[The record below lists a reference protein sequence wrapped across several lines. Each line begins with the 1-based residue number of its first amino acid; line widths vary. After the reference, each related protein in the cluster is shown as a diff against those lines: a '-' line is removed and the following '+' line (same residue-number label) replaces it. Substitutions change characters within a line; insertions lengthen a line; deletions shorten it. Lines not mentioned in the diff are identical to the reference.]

1 MAKVT
6 EARSILSA
14 FGLPAAQ
21 QNRMSGLT
29 LLALCGLTPSMRW
42 ADAVRCRC
50 TVTKGIMEHI
60 RRHYDVEYA
69 PNTRETI
76 RRQVLHQ
83 FVQARVADYNP
94 FDPDL
99 PTNSPRAHY
108 AVTEEALLVVRSFGA
123 SRWDAELKKFLD
135 SQVALSRRYDR
146 DRERHL
152 VPVKLPS
159 GQRLDLSPGQHNRL
173 QRAVVEEFSPRFAP
187 DARLLYLG
195 DTAAKNLLIDHAG
208 LRKIGIKVTS
218 HDKLPDIMIHQAER
232 RRLFLVE
239 VVTSHGPM
247 SPKRV
252 VELEGFL
259 ANCTENI
266 VYVSAF
272 QDFDEFRKYIKE
284 ISWGTEVWIS
294 KRPDH
299 LIHFNGDPIVEPK
312 PQI

>member
-6 EARSILSA
+6 ESQSILNA
-14 FGLPAAQ
+14 FGLPNTQ

-29 LLALCGLTPSMRW
+29 LLALCGLTPKMRW
-42 ADAVRCRC
+42 ADAVRHRC

-99 PTNSPRAHY
+99 PTNSPRTHY
-108 AVTEEALLVVRSFGA
+108 AVTEEALRVVQTFGG
-123 SRWDAELKKFLD
+123 SRWDAELKQFLG
-135 SQVALSRRYDR
+135 SQISLARRYDR
-146 DRERHL
+146 DRERHM
-152 VPVKLPS
+152 VPVRLPN
-159 GQRLDLSPGQHNRL
+159 GQRLDLSPGRHNRL
-173 QRAVVEEFSPRFAP
+173 QRAVIEEFSPRFAP
-187 DARLLYLG
+187 GAKLLYLG
-195 DTAAKNLLIDHAG
+195 DTAEKNLLIDHVE
-208 LRKIGIKVTS
+208 LRTIGIEITG
-218 HDKLPDIMIHQAER
+218 HDKLPDIILHQDKR
-232 RRLFLVE
+232 HRLFLVE

-252 VELEGFL
+252 VELESSL
-259 ANCTENI
+259 SNCTENI

-272 QDFDEFRKYIKE
+272 HDFDEFRKYIKG
-284 ISWGTEVWIS
+284 ISWDTEVWIS
-294 KRPDH
+294 ERPDH
-299 LIHFNGDPIVEPK
+299 LIHFNGDPILDSKSQV
-312 PQI
+312 